1 MKKSFLIAAI
11 LLCGVVFGQQT
22 EQVERDGFESESA
35 NKDYKDFTAE
45 NGAIVRKEYVILEDL
60 KLAKG
65 FFGYRLATSIE
76 KVVIGDYTRL
86 YYNITSYAALGTS
99 GYLKNY
105 QAHIPVDHLG
115 EILDALDV
123 LLAQSGEDR
132 KIGTKKFNNYFRTKN
147 DFEIGY
153 NTIPNK
159 KEVVVEWYI
168 TLERYGLQYVF
179 EFWQEEQFYKAVQSM
194 KTAYEALKNS
204 Q

>member
-1 MKKSFLIAAI
+1 MKKLFLIVAI
-11 LLCGVVFGQQT
+11 LLCGLVFGQQT
-22 EQVERDGFESESA
+22 EQVERDGFKSETA
-35 NKDYKDFTAE
+35 NKDYKDFTAK
-45 NGAIVRKEYVILEDL
+45 NGTIVRKEFVILDDL
-60 KLAKG
+60 KLSKG

-76 KVVIGDYTRL
+76 KVIVGDFTRL
-86 YYNITSYAALGTS
+86 YYNITSYE
-99 GYLKNY
+99 YLKNY

-115 EILDALDV
+115 EILNALDV
-123 LLAQSGEDR
+123 LLSQSAEDR
-132 KIGTKKFNNYFRTKN
+132 KIGTKRFNNYFRTKN

-159 KEVVVEWYI
+159 KGVVVEWYI